1 MSEQKVAQETLEKMQ
16 RIIAA
21 EADLVHD
28 AAALAR
34 RIRAEA
40 GVISDVAVLD
50 LLRRLRQDATGMA
63 RLMHCWGE
71 RGLPMSLLTGRMRY
85 SWTAA
90 RASNALTSPSAMMA
104 KSANWPAG
112 WRQPPARASMMLNLM
127 PMAALAAL
135 MASSCASMPC

>member
-1 MSEQKVAQETLEKMQ
+1 MGPL
-16 RIIAA
+16 
-21 EADLVHD
+21 D
-28 AAALAR
+28 ALLGR
-34 RIRAEA
+34 E
-40 GVISDVAVLD
+40 GVTDVVVNGPHAVF
-50 LLRRLRQDATGMA
+50 M
-63 RLMHCWGE
+63 
-71 RGLPMSLLTGRMRY
+71 
-85 SWTAA
+85 TAA